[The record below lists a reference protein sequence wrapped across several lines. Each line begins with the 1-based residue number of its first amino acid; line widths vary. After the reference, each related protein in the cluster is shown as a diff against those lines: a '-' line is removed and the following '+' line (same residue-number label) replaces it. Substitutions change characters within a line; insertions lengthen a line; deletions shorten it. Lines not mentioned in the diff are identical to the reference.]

1 MIYEYENALGE
12 RREIVASMKNPP
24 PEVVLFYGDEPTK
37 YLKCITHPSEI
48 YGRDIFRR
56 VYTVPQIGRID
67 PGGAVTHK
75 GSLPYSRTLPPTEE
89 KGEIVNRSGHSVRRL
104 KCGAYA
110 TMEGRRIID
119 SKEAGD
125 RHASDAGFV
134 RVK

>member
-1 MIYEYENALGE
+1 MLSESEANRLIEME
-12 RREIVASMKNPP
+12 RRIDAGETWKGTPKGTG
-24 PEVVLFYGDEPTK
+24 EF
-37 YLKCITHPSEI
+37 
-48 YGRDIFRR
+48 
-56 VYTVPQIGRID
+56 QIGRID

-75 GSLPYSRTLPPTEE
+75 GPLPYSRTLPPTEE
-89 KGEIVNRSGHSVRRL
+89 KGEIVNRSGHTVRRL